1 MKNRKIAVILL
12 LALCLALLSGCQL
25 AVEDGDKASAD
36 RLAGVFVTT
45 EYLDLFDAEAYVN
58 DNLRV
63 VGGDIAI
70 DGDTSA
76 YEGRIYATRMEEEG
90 DRPDTYAF
98 EGLEGSAFYSLFS
111 QDEETEEG
119 YHHSV
124 VSGGISDAHSHYTVT
139 DEGERIEL
147 DASIYFEA
155 DGTSPEF
162 YCNPVYQT
170 EDGQIYLT
178 SGSGISTDGVLV
190 EGTMMSQK
198 LEETSTVTV
207 NGEKEEFGLSVEIHI
222 VGVYLPEKY
231 VLIRMSEDD
240 QVIGREEYIP
250 GSFPEEME
258 FDAETAYVLLKG
270 QMSNGEGT
278 AESYLEVYD
287 RLDSYISTIEGLSDG
302 VCTRRDIPITW
313 N

>member
-1 MKNRKIAVILL
+1 MRNKRIAVLL
-12 LALCLALLSGCQL
+12 IAVLHLAMLSGCQL
-25 AVEDGDKASAD
+25 AREDEGENGD
-36 RLAGVFVTT
+36 RLVGVFVTT
-45 EYLDLFDAEAYVN
+45 EYIDLFDMESYLN
-58 DNLRV
+58 DNLRA

-76 YEGRIYATRMEEEG
+76 YEGRLYAARVEEEG
-90 DRPDTYAF
+90 DRPDTYTF
-98 EGLEGSAFYSLFS
+98 EGLDGSAFYSLFS
-111 QDEETEEG
+111 QDGENEEG
-119 YHHSV
+119 YYHSV

-147 DASIYFEA
+147 SASIYFEA
-155 DGTSPEF
+155 DGSSPEF

-178 SGSGISTDGVLV
+178 SGSGISTDGVLA

-198 LEETSTVTV
+198 LEETSSTTM
-207 NGEKEEFGLSVEIHI
+207 NGGKEEFGLSVEIQI

-240 QVIGREEYIP
+240 QVLDREEYIP
-250 GSFPEEME
+250 GRFPEEIK

-270 QMSNGEGT
+270 QRTNGEGEPET
-278 AESYLEVYD
+278 FLEVYD
-287 RLDSYISTIEGLSDG
+287 RLDSCISTMESLSDG
-302 VCTRRDIPITW
+302 VCTKRDIPITW
-313 N
+313 K